1 MATKTI
7 ENKDDFKKIIET
19 TIETKF
25 NQLLET
31 IPQFIKKEE
40 IKDENDFFNISMI
53 DIYKNTIQTIIDIIN
68 DITHLLDIST
78 NYDNIF
84 IQQFSNLRNYHEA
97 TNAAA
102 NNTIEIITNFS
113 KVAHC
118 LDNNFVAFFV
128 I

>member
-84 IQQFSNLRNYHEA
+84 IKILKIFFKNERMFY
-97 TNAAA
+97 
-102 NNTIEIITNFS
+102 IGIILIILSFIIYFIDGAS
-113 KVAHC
+113 
-118 LDNNFVAFFV
+118 